1 MNRRLLI
8 PLLLSLGLTIFLAV
22 HLIIDLNQVHR
33 LTIAAGSK
41 QGESYIL
48 SQAIAQVIAKHEPK
62 IQIQLLETQGTEEN
76 IQLLEDNK
84 VQLAT
89 AQADIPTLPS
99 ARLICNLFSD
109 AFQLIVTDKSGIKQ
123 VADLKGKRIAL
134 PPQGGGQYQ
143 SFWLLAQH
151 YRLTSSDF
159 TYKPMSE
166 KAADAAFRNQQ
177 VDAVF
182 RVRPPGNQS
191 IQELVQ
197 SSSGRLVPIDQAAA
211 MKINQPAFEPAFI
224 PKGAY
229 QGNPPI
235 PATDLPTVTVQRTLL
250 ASKVVDGD
258 IIRQVTS
265 ILYEYRQELA
275 RKMSLAANI
284 SPPETVGG
292 TGLPLHRG
300 ATAYYDREKPN
311 FIQENAEYLGLIL
324 TVVLLLG
331 SWFWQLKGQIEK
343 RQKNR
348 GDDYNHDIVQLLKQI
363 ETCPD
368 IDTLE
373 NIRAD
378 LLDKFEKVVEALDK
392 DRITSESF
400 QSFTFTWEAAM
411 SAVRDRKIWLT
422 TSTISRLP

>member
-22 HLIIDLNQVHR
+22 HFIIDLNQVHR

-62 IQIQLLETQGTEEN
+62 IQIQLLETKGTEEN

-84 VQLAT
+84 AQLAT
-89 AQADIPTLPS
+89 AQSDIPTLPS
-99 ARLICNLFSD
+99 ARLICNLYSD
-109 AFQLIVTDKSGIKQ
+109 AFQLIVTDKSGIQQ

-151 YRLTSSDF
+151 YRLVPSDF
-159 TYKPMSE
+159 TYKAMSE
-166 KAADAAFRNQQ
+166 KAADTAFRNQQ

-197 SSSGRLVPIDQAAA
+197 NSGGRLVPIDQAAA

-250 ASKVVDGD
+250 ASKLVDGD

-311 FIQENAEYLGLIL
+311 FIQENAEYIGLIL

-343 RQKNR
+343 IQKNR
-348 GDDYNHDIVQLLKQI
+348 GDDYNQDIVQLLKQI
-363 ETCPD
+363 ETCSD
-368 IDTLE
+368 INTLE

-392 DRITSESF
+392 DRITPESF
-400 QSFTFTWEAAM
+400 QSFTFTWETAM
-411 SAVRDRKIWLT
+411 SAMRDRKIWLT
-422 TSTISRLP
+422 ANTISSLP

>member
-22 HLIIDLNQVHR
+22 HFIIDLNQVHR

-62 IQIQLLETQGTEEN
+62 IQIQLLETKGTEEN

-84 VQLAT
+84 AQLAT

-109 AFQLIVTDKSGIKQ
+109 AFQLIVTDKSGIQQ

-151 YRLTSSDF
+151 YRLVPSDF
-159 TYKPMSE
+159 TYKAISE
-166 KAADAAFRNQQ
+166 KASDAAFRNQQ

-197 SSSGRLVPIDQAAA
+197 NSGGRLVPIDQAAA
-211 MKINQPAFEPAFI
+211 MKINEPAIEPAFI

-250 ASKVVDGD
+250 ASKVVDGN

-265 ILYEYRQELA
+265 ILYEYRQELT

-284 SPPETVGG
+284 SPPQTVGG

-331 SWFWQLKGQIEK
+331 SWFWQLKAQIEK
-343 RQKNR
+343 IQKNR
-348 GDDYNHDIVQLLKQI
+348 GDDYNQDIVQLLKQI
-363 ETCPD
+363 ETCSN

-373 NIRAD
+373 SIRAE
-378 LLDKFEKVVEALDK
+378 LLDKFEKVVESLDK
-392 DRITSESF
+392 DRITPESF

-411 SAVRDRKIWLT
+411 SAMRDRKIWLT